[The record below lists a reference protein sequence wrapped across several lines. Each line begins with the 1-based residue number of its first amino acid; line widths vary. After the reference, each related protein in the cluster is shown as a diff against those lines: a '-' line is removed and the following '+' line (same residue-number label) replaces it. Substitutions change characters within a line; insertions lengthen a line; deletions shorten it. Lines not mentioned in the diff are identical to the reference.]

1 MTEYSPW
8 PGTLRSNTRDV
19 TDEPWTKNNTGRE
32 GSPAFGAPSR
42 LRYIHK
48 GISPFLAQYSLL
60 QISSLSAVAATALCV
75 GSASASPPATRPS
88 PAPLMTARRASG
100 RSKFVMVLFLSTRE
114 SFYPVLVTLSLADQ
128 HALRLCGA
136 ERTDRSQRVCVSCH
150 SGARVKRASPES
162 ITTIGTVDNGPAP
175 RGASSDVQLHI
186 GERRLLRLRRIAMH
200 GIDPQDRFGFLHRLD
215 VEIDR
220 DSLAVAAHQHAFKHL
235 VAAGV
240 DLLMRHVGR
249 NEDKIAGVGLRHKLQ
264 MLAPAHP
271 RPALD
276 HVDDA
281 LEVSV
286 MMRAGLG
293 VGLDGHGAGPQFLRA
308 GAGEI
313 DRRLAVHAGGRGHVG
328 IELVARDD
336 ADAIVFPALGVLVA
350 MIVGTFHDRCSRE
363 NLSPR
368 LARPNPSHQAIR
380 HRTSAW
386 RWAESRRLRRGR
398 RSRARAE

>member
-8 PGTLRSNTRDV
+8 PGTSRSNALDV
-19 TDEPWTKNNTGRE
+19 TDEPWTKNSTGRE
-32 GSPAFGAPSR
+32 GSPGFGAPSR

-48 GISPFLAQYSLL
+48 GISAFLAQYSPL
-60 QISSLSAVAATALCV
+60 QISSPPAVAATALCV

-100 RSKFVMVLFLSTRE
+100 RSRFVMVFSLSVRE

-128 HALRLCGA
+128 HALRLCGP

-162 ITTIGTVDNGPAP
+162 TTTIGTMDNGPAP

-235 VAAGV
+235 IAAGV
-240 DLLMRHVGR
+240 NLLMRHVGR
-249 NEDKIAGVGLRHKLQ
+249 NENEIAGVGLRHKLQ

-271 RPALD
+271 RSALD

-281 LEVSV
+281 LEVTV

-293 VGLDGHGAGPQFLRA
+293 VGLDGDGPQFLRA

-328 IELVARDD
+328 IELVAGDD
-336 ADAIVFPALGVLVA
+336 ADAVVLPALGVIVA
-350 MIVGTFHDRCSRE
+350 MMVGTFHDRCSRE
-363 NLSPR
+363 NPSQR
-368 LARPNPSHQAIR
+368 LARPSPSHQAIR